1 MSCRAPHIRGL
12 WWKQVEIWP
21 VMQKRAP
28 SWGFPSIQTLP
39 GSATERMVI
48 SCHCKV
54 QVPLL
59 PRYIMEIGS
68 KPLSFLSQPPLFLQS
83 ALPSASMRLYSLRS
97 TGFEMRRLFLWE
109 PFCAYGSLYR
119 FQPIIHTMHCQVTI
133 SNAYHMGPK
142 FCTSW
147 TQFQPQNLEAQ
158 IVLWFIL
165 IWSHINKRP
174 GRYSR
179 VFLVRSSPL
188 SYQLP
193 CLCVPLLGPVLG
205 ISLFPAWTPSLIH
218 I

>member
-1 MSCRAPHIRGL
+1 
-12 WWKQVEIWP
+12 
-21 VMQKRAP
+21 MQKRAP
-28 SWGFPSIQTLP
+28 SWGFSSIQTLS
-39 GSATERMVI
+39 GSATERMVKI
-48 SCHCKV
+48 LSL
-54 QVPLL
+54 QGSGPLL
-59 PRYIMEIGS
+59 PLYTMEIGS

-83 ALPSASMRLYSLRS
+83 APPWASMRLYSLKS

-109 PFCAYGSLYR
+109 QFCAYGSLYR
-119 FQPIIHTMHCQVTI
+119 FQHVIRTMHCQVTI
-133 SNAYHMGPK
+133 RNAYLMGPK

-165 IWSHINKRP
+165 IRSHINKRP